1 MRKLAIL
8 AMSLLVVAGCSST
21 SEETLSGSGTTTTGD
36 AAVGSSDLG
45 SALGSGVASG
55 ELGAVTPGSAADFEV
70 NVGDRVFFAFD
81 SSVIDEAGRETLQ
94 RQAAWLQQFPEVRA
108 TIEGHTDSIGTR
120 EYNLALGE
128 RRATAARNYLEA
140 LGIAPNRL
148 QTTSYGEERPADP
161 GDNDAAHALNR
172 RAVTVVTLT
181 N

>member
-1 MRKLAIL
+1 MRKLAVL
-8 AMSLLVVAGCSST
+8 AMSLLVAAGCSST
-21 SEETLSGSGTTTTGD
+21 SEETLSGSGSTNGD

-45 SALGSGVASG
+45 SGFGSGVASG
-55 ELGAVTPGSAADFEV
+55 ELGAVTPGSSADFEV

-108 TIEGHTDSIGTR
+108 TIEGHTDSVGTR

-140 LGIAPNRL
+140 LGVAPSRL